1 MNSDD
6 LKKVGLK
13 TTIPR
18 LKILEVLEK
27 SSKRHLSVEDV
38 YRHLMSQNVEIGVA
52 TIYRVLAQF
61 EKSGMVNKLTFESQA
76 VFELNTDEHH
86 DHLVCIKC
94 GNIDEFKDNVIEQ
107 HQEDIAKKYGYK
119 LTDHCLYLY
128 GLCPNCQFK
137 DSDNT

>member
-6 LKKVGLK
+6 LKKLGLK

-18 LKILEVLEK
+18 LKILEALEK

-38 YRHLMSQNVEIGVA
+38 YRYLIKQDVEIGLA

-61 EKSGMVNKLTFESQA
+61 EKSGMVTKLSFENQA
-76 VFELNTDEHH
+76 VFELTTDEHH

-94 GNIDEFKDNVIEQ
+94 GNIDEFTDNVIEK
-107 HQEDIAKKYGYK
+107 HQKDIAKKHGYK

-128 GLCPNCQFK
+128 GICPKC
-137 DSDNT
+137 S